1 MVKINEDSLM
11 DGISRL
17 LGNMAVASKLGLGF
31 GVLLTLILTV
41 AVVGYQGIT
50 SINTN
55 SIRLE
60 SIAELDK
67 TLMIAKATRME
78 YKSSGDPEQLETLTR
93 LIDDAENVL
102 NKLIVTAD
110 AEQEIRLQESLE
122 AIRDYHGSIKQFGE
136 VLKQQKSLQV
146 SGAQV
151 GTKLVNTYN
160 DLLEKLINKAQEA
173 QDIGLLNQALSI
185 SQQMTMLRYHVRGFV
200 YNPTEKSL
208 TTAKNAIATLQRHVQ
223 TLTNEETTAAL
234 EVLTIYNRDI
244 DTMVDINNKID
255 NLSKNMSQAAKVLML
270 NIQALVQNQELKRNQ
285 SNSQAKTIV
294 IAVLIMAFLV
304 GPFLSWFISRQIIIP
319 LKQTLETAKTI
330 ASGDLSSNI
339 SSDRQDEMGGLL
351 RAMGEMNN
359 TLKEVLTQID
369 NSVIQ
374 LASSA
379 EQLSTVTEQNS
390 AGMQNQRS
398 ETDQVAAAIHEM
410 TATVQEVSANA
421 ESAAFAA
428 KEADHTTS
436 TGNKKVVEAVQQ
448 IELLAQEISATAEA
462 MARLQADSDSIGSV
476 LDVIKS
482 VAEQTNLLALNAAIE
497 AARAGEAGRGFAVVA
512 DEVRSLASRTQTST
526 EEIES
531 LISKLQ
537 KGTLESA
544 EMMTKSRTLSD
555 DAVSLSQE
563 AGVMLVDIAS
573 AVSRIQDMT
582 HQIAAASEQQSSV
595 AEDINKSVVKVRDIA
610 EQTAQGAEET
620 AHSAEDLANLGLTL
634 KGLLA
639 RFKF

>member
-50 SINTN
+50 SVNTN

-110 AEQEIRLQESLE
+110 AEQKIRLQESLE

>member
-1 MVKINEDSLM
+1 M

>member
-1 MVKINEDSLM
+1 M

-50 SINTN
+50 SVNTN

-110 AEQEIRLQESLE
+110 AEQKIRLQESLE

-173 QDIGLLNQALSI
+173 QDTGLLNQALSI

-482 VAEQTNLLALNAAIE
+482 VAQQTNLLALNAAIE